1 MGRNKDKRDELAK
14 LLVIHMKTQG
24 IEVGSMARTLGI
36 SASYMSQL
44 LAGDKT
50 FKSANFDLLRSVASV
65 LGLPGVIA
73 FILVG
78 QLKHEDFVEPYIN
91 IQTELEHA
99 MRELSTSPYALE
111 LGEGIDE
118 LSRLPVRAQHLLA
131 TLYGVV
137 TNRQLVSQ
145 KKRWPWTTETPAP
158 KDSQLLR
165 PSD

>member
-1 MGRNKDKRDELAK
+1 MSRNKDKRDELAK
-14 LLVIHMKTQG
+14 LLVIHMRTQG

-50 FKSANFDLLRSVASV
+50 FNSANLDLLRLVASV
-65 LGLPGVIA
+65 LGLPGVIT

-78 QLKHEDFVEPYIN
+78 RLKHEDFVEPSIN

-111 LGEGIDE
+111 LGVGVDE
-118 LSRLPVRAQHLLA
+118 LSGLPVRTQHLLA
-131 TLYGVV
+131 TIYGVA
-137 TNRQLVSQ
+137 TNRQFVPQ
-145 KKRWPWTTETPAP
+145 KKRWLWTTEPPTP

-165 PSD
+165 PSS